1 MNALPNQQTL
11 KSPVHLGGQRGLELV
26 NETQFKGSA
35 TMGNLALMFNDVQF
49 EVIDQNG
56 QPWIK
61 ASELADALGYS
72 DSKSINRIYSRNH
85 DEFTANMTGVVKLT
99 TPSGV
104 QETRVFSLRGCYA
117 VAMFARTPIAK
128 RFRIWALDVLES
140 LADKNRTV
148 YAELNQVL
156 QMEAIS
162 TAKGSF
168 HGLGLYN
175 RKKEKSAL
183 QAKLESCI
191 SRLQLTMSF
200 LDDHGEAEAGK
211 GGAA

>member
-1 MNALPNQQTL
+1 ML
-11 KSPVHLGGQRGLELV
+11 KPSQMKNPVHLGGQRGLDSA
-26 NETQFKGSA
+26 NETHKGNA
-35 TMGNLALMFNDVQF
+35 TMSNLALMFNDVQF
-49 EVIDQNG
+49 EVVDQNG

-61 ASELADALGYS
+61 ASELADALGYA

-85 DEFTANMTGVVKLT
+85 DEFTVSMTTVVNLT
-99 TPSGV
+99 TITGLK
-104 QETRVFSLRGCYA
+104 ETRVFSLRGCYA
-117 VAMFARTPIAK
+117 IAMFARTSIAK
-128 RFRIWALDVLES
+128 KFRIWVLDVLEG

-148 YAELNQVL
+148 YAELNHVL

-200 LDDHGEAEAGK
+200 FDDHGENSTGK